1 VVRSADIGIGVSVV
15 PGAGGAIIANNMISG
30 SRRGAILGMDH
41 IAVVTEDLAK
51 DGAARYAQL
60 AITGNRVN

>member
-1 VVRSADIGIGVSVV
+1 V
-15 PGAGGAIIANNMISG
+15 PGSGGAVIADNMISG

-41 IAVVTEDLAK
+41 LDVVSGDLTK

-60 AITGNRVN
+60 EIRGNRVN